1 MIEQDTIRLLRECDA
16 GVRMGVDSID
26 DVLGHVKHERMQQI
40 LQRSRDSHERLG
52 REIQQHLQ
60 RFEDSGKAPNP
71 IAKTMS
77 RMKTAMSMMMHD
89 DDATV
94 ASLMIDGCNMGV
106 KSLSMYLN
114 QYGAADELS
123 KDIVKGLIRLEE
135 QLAVDLREFL

>member
-60 RFEDSGKAPNP
+60 RFEDNGKAPNP